1 MAGLAFT
8 YQSLFKKKPALD
20 GAVPGGVSA
29 AQLATPVS
37 PKDAGQKPG
46 LETRRYM
53 WTARAYGIAL
63 YLSLVVNLASA
74 LFMLLPLKRV
84 EPMLVTF
91 SDKSEQVVQI
101 VPFPRGTPGFEQMT
115 EKMVEEYVKIREE
128 IIPDDK
134 EMGVRY
140 SDYIWNRTDPAAFQF
155 FQAEAG
161 KRYTEFRNA
170 RISRYVDILVA
181 NRQGSGYIVEYTTT
195 DIDATGRERQKLTW
209 QATLSVDY
217 RPRQVTY
224 SEQYVNP
231 LGFVVTAYQTRQ
243 KRQ

>member
-1 MAGLAFT
+1 
-8 YQSLFKKKPALD
+8 
-20 GAVPGGVSA
+20 
-29 AQLATPVS
+29 
-37 PKDAGQKPG
+37 
-46 LETRRYM
+46 M

-63 YLSLVVNLASA
+63 YLSLVVNLALASA
-74 LFMLLPLKRV
+74 LFMVLPLKRV

-101 VPFPRGTPGFEQMT
+101 LPFPRGTPGFEQMT

-140 SDYIWNRTDPAAFQF
+140 SDYIWNRTDPATFQF